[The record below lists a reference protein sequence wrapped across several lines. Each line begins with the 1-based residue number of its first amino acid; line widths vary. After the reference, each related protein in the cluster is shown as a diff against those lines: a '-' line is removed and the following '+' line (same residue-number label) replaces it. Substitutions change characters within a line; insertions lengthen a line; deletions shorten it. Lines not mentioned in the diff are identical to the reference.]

1 MGVGERVRSRPSET
15 ETGRCT
21 WIEERRDFEF
31 LRRTTGRIK
40 LPTDEKSDEF
50 MLSERLAM
58 SLSLC
63 SSELAREL
71 LLACW
76 PAGAS
81 AAAAAAASS
90 PTTSSGVGV
99 KVSFLLFCL
108 RWLVLRTMGRVSTL
122 WALLTVPG
130 WLTGTMRLLWIR
142 ASLMPLTRSSI
153 FCSIFARSLLSWL
166 CEEEEEVEEENKQGV
181 KESHRKVTF
190 T

>member
-1 MGVGERVRSRPSET
+1 MGVGERVRSRPSEN

-21 WIEERRDFEF
+21 WTEERRDFES
-31 LRRTTGRIK
+31 LRSTTGTIK

-50 MLSERLAM
+50 MLSERLAA

-81 AAAAAAASS
+81 AAAAASS

-108 RWLVLRTMGRVSTL
+108 RWLVLRTLGRVSTL
-122 WALLTVPG
+122 WALLIAPG
-130 WLTGTMRLLWIR
+130 WLSGTMRLLWIR
-142 ASLMPLTRSSI
+142 ASLIPLTRSSI
-153 FCSIFARSLLSWL
+153 FCSIFARSLLS
-166 CEEEEEVEEENKQGV
+166 
-181 KESHRKVTF
+181 
-190 T
+190 